1 MKKIFVITLGMLM
14 LAALAS
20 ASPTITVGN
29 TSAGL
34 DSSANLSVS
43 IANDP
48 DLYAVSFDISF
59 DPTLLQINGDTPGTV
74 FTGSGQGYISTFPF
88 TDNVNGDYYGVGYT
102 FFGATGVSV
111 GSTPET
117 LLNLDFS
124 TLGLSGVS
132 DIQIDNVYLL
142 DSFGDQITDFTTVDG
157 SFAVPEPCSMLLLG
171 SGLLGA
177 IYTRRRK
184 Q

>member
-1 MKKIFVITLGMLM
+1 MKKLFVITMGMLM
-14 LAALAS
+14 LAVCAS
-20 ASPTITVGN
+20 ATPTITVGS
-29 TSAGL
+29 TIAGNN
-34 DSSANLSVS
+34 STGNVSVS
-43 IANDP
+43 ISNDP
-48 DLYAVSFDISF
+48 DLYAIQFDIFF

-88 TDNVNGDYYGVGYT
+88 ADNVNGAYYGAGYT

-111 GSTPET
+111 GSTPESV
-117 LLNLDFS
+117 LDLDFS

-132 DIQIDNVYLL
+132 DIHIDDILLL

-157 SFAVPEPCSMLLLG
+157 TFTVPEPCSMLLLG

-177 IYTRRRK
+177 MYTRRRK

>member
-1 MKKIFVITLGMLM
+1 MKKLFVIAMGMLM
-14 LAALAS
+14 LAVCAS

-34 DSSANLSVS
+34 NSSAALSVS
-43 IANDP
+43 ISNDP
-48 DLYAVSFDISF
+48 DIYAVQFDISF
-59 DPTLLQINGDTPGTV
+59 DPTLLQITGDTPGTV
-74 FTGSGQGYISTFPF
+74 FTGSGQGYISTYPIA
-88 TDNVNGDYYGVGYT
+88 DNTNGDYYGVGYT
-102 FFGATGVSV
+102 FFGANGVSV

-117 LLNLDFS
+117 LLDLDFS

-142 DSFGDQITDFTTVDG
+142 DSFGDQITDFTAVDG

-171 SGLLGA
+171 SGLFGA
-177 IYTRRRK
+177 VVARRRK
-184 Q
+184 R